1 VERLV
6 VKEDQGY
13 IVFEGVVLSPN
24 DRQVIVGKYV
34 LVVSENAVLVPLPVE
49 IAADELEVRMM
60 TGKVVPL
67 VASIVL
73 LVKVLLMLV

>member
-1 VERLV
+1 M
-6 VKEDQGY
+6 KEDQGY

>member
-1 VERLV
+1 

>member
-1 VERLV
+1 VR
-6 VKEDQGY
+6 EDQGY

-24 DRQVIVGKYV
+24 DRRVIVGKYV